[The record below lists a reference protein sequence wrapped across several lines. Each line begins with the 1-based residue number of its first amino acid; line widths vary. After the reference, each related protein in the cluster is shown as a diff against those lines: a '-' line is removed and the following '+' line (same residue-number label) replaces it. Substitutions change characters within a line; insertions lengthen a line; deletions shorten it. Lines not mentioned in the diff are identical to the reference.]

1 MSGLG
6 WRGFNCNSDF
16 FSFSNANNKC
26 TTKKNCNKTLFE
38 NEDFGKKCKN
48 NNLELGKLSLFDCI
62 GELLCK
68 NSSSNDTKCAD
79 KNFKNDCANNKNNG
93 QASKSDNLKNES
105 NHDKDHGSSWKSNGD
120 RDDCKIEIKQ
130 DGCYLNKNNKGH
142 CLNGVS
148 WGHRLDHFFGHNV
161 VKPSH
166 GDQNSSDNE
175 NSSSSIDRPG
185 ADDNI
190 EPIPSVDI
198 EPAPSQDVGKQ
209 NQNGSINTSDG
220 GAGFADDDFVA
231 MPDNEFTVNKPD
243 YDVTIVPDR
252 PNNSNC
258 AELPEIER

>member
-1 MSGLG
+1 MKIL
-6 WRGFNCNSDF
+6 
-16 FSFSNANNKC
+16 
-26 TTKKNCNKTLFE
+26 
-38 NEDFGKKCKN
+38 
-48 NNLELGKLSLFDCI
+48 
-62 GELLCK
+62 
-68 NSSSNDTKCAD
+68 
-79 KNFKNDCANNKNNG
+79 
-93 QASKSDNLKNES
+93 AS
-105 NHDKDHGSSWKSNGD
+105 
-120 RDDCKIEIKQ
+120 
-130 DGCYLNKNNKGH
+130 
-142 CLNGVS
+142 
-148 WGHRLDHFFGHNV
+148 FGHNV

-243 YDVTIVPDR
+243 HDVTIVPDR
-252 PNNSNC
+252 HNNSNC